1 MQRPDV
7 VRIATRKSPL
17 ALAQTR
23 WVAARLREGTPGLTV
38 EEVHVVTEGDRVL
51 DKPLAKVGG
60 KGLFV
65 SEVEAALADG
75 RADLAVHSMKDVP
88 EALLPG
94 MAIACVPPRE
104 DPRDGLVT
112 RDGTGLMD
120 LSAGARIGTSSLRRA
135 IQLRRQRN
143 DVAFTVL
150 RGNVGTR
157 LSRVGEGA
165 IAAAVLALAG
175 MKRLGLDAL
184 GVSLALEPLESR
196 ITKPETDP
204 HPLTV
209 TPLSVEI
216 SIPAVGQGALAI
228 ECRDDD
234 ARIRG
239 LLAPL
244 EHLETR
250 IAIEAERAF
259 LQTLHGSCSTPLAA
273 HARFEAGMF
282 RMDAMVGS
290 LDGDTVL
297 VAGTAE
303 TMSPREGAEG
313 QARVIGR
320 QLAERLLAEGA
331 AQIIDEAR
339 AAADPYV
346 YLYSR

>member
-1 MQRPDV
+1 
-7 VRIATRKSPL
+7 
-17 ALAQTR
+17 
-23 WVAARLREGTPGLTV
+23 
-38 EEVHVVTEGDRVL
+38 
-51 DKPLAKVGG
+51 VG
-60 KGLFV
+60 
-65 SEVEAALADG
+65 
-75 RADLAVHSMKDVP
+75 
-88 EALLPG
+88 
-94 MAIACVPPRE
+94 
-104 DPRDGLVT
+104 
-112 RDGTGLMD
+112 
-120 LSAGARIGTSSLRRA
+120 
-135 IQLRRQRN
+135 Q
-143 DVAFTVL
+143 
-150 RGNVGTR
+150 
-157 LSRVGEGA
+157 GA

-184 GVSLALEPLESR
+184 GVGLALEPLEAR
-196 ITKPETDP
+196 TTRPETGP

-228 ECRDDD
+228 ECRADD

-244 EHLETR
+244 EHFETR

-273 HARFEAGMF
+273 HARLEAGMF

-303 TMSPREGAEG
+303 TMSPHDGAEG
-313 QARVIGR
+313 RARVIGR

-331 AQIIDEAR
+331 EKIIDHAR
-339 AAADPYV
+339 AAADPYL

>member
-1 MQRPDV
+1 MCTLGAVQI
-7 VRIATRKSPL
+7 RIATRKSPL

-23 WVAARLREGTPGLTV
+23 TVAARIREHAPHVTV
-38 EEVHVVTEGDRVL
+38 EEVHIVTEGDRVL

-94 MAIACVPPRE
+94 MTIACVPVRE

-112 RDGTGLMD
+112 RSGEGLMD
-120 LSAGARIGTSSLRRA
+120 LAPGAKIGTSSLRRA
-135 IQLRRQRN
+135 IQLRRARN
-143 DVAFTVL
+143 DVAFAVL

-157 LSRVGEGA
+157 LKRVADGQLD
-165 IAAAVLALAG
+165 AAVLALAG
-175 MKRLGLDAL
+175 MRRLGLAEL
-184 GVSLALEPLESR
+184 GLHLAEES
-196 ITKPETDP
+196 TAPAAGA
-204 HPLTV
+204 LTV
-209 TPLSVEI
+209 SPLPIEL

-228 ECRDDD
+228 ETREDD
-234 ARIRG
+234 AAVRA

-244 EHLETR
+244 EHATTR
-250 IAIEAERAF
+250 IAVEAERAF

-273 HARFEAGMF
+273 HARLEEGML

-297 VAGTAE
+297 VTGTAE
-303 TMSPREGAEG
+303 ALDARADATA
-313 QARVIGR
+313 QARVIGT
-320 QLAERLLAEGA
+320 QLAERLLADGA
-331 AQIIDEAR
+331 QSIIDAAR
-339 AAADPYV
+339 AAADPYAW
-346 YLYSR
+346 LYTRS